1 MTGQKQYCTL
11 RVADLLLGIEVGEIQ
26 EIIRDTSFTPVPMA
40 HPAIRGLINLR
51 GQIVTAIDLRRRAGL
66 ASADE
71 DSKYMTMVL
80 GTAEEPLALVVDSV
94 GDVVEV
100 AAEAFEPPPDTLRG
114 EARRMID
121 GAYKLERELLLVLN
135 LQVVLDLQATPEE
148 TIECQPK
155 R

>member
-1 MTGQKQYCTL
+1 MTGQRQYCTL

-66 ASADE
+66 APAVDGAE
-71 DSKYMTMVL
+71 YITMVL

-135 LQVVLDLQATPEE
+135 LQVVLDLQANPVE
-148 TIECQPK
+148 TIE
-155 R
+155 

>member
-1 MTGQKQYCTL
+1 MTEQKQYCTL

-26 EIIRDTSFTPVPMA
+26 EIIRDTSFMPVPMA

-66 ASADE
+66 ATNDDGAD
-71 DSKYMTMVL
+71 YMTMVL

-100 AAEAFEPPPDTLRG
+100 APDTFESPPDTLRG

-135 LQVVLDLQATPEE
+135 LRVVLDLRGAAGESA
-148 TIECQPK
+148 
-155 R
+155 

>member
-66 ASADE
+66 EPAIDGAE
-71 DSKYMTMVL
+71 YITMVL
-80 GTAEEPLALVVDSV
+80 GTAEEPLALVVDGV

-100 AAEAFEPPPDTLRG
+100 VAEAFEPPPDTLRG

-135 LQVVLDLQATPEE
+135 LQVVLDLQATPVE
-148 TIECQPK
+148 TIE
-155 R
+155 

>member
-66 ASADE
+66 TSADDGAE
-71 DSKYMTMVL
+71 YMTMVL